1 MRRGRGGGRVPSRG
15 SGVGGGSGGGSGGGT
30 AVPLLAAM
38 ASQRVVVLTSDGR
51 CVKGIL
57 RGFDQVQNL
66 VLEHTVEVVYP
77 PASAEGGNVEEMTH
91 GLMVLRGDNVAVVGL
106 ARETEE
112 KSDAPRG
119 GVAMP
124 PITH

>member
-1 MRRGRGGGRVPSRG
+1 MPAQG
-15 SGVGGGSGGGSGGGT
+15 
-30 AVPLLAAM
+30 M
-38 ASQRVVVLTSDGR
+38 
-51 CVKGIL
+51 L

-77 PASAEGGNVEEMTH
+77 PASAKGGNVEEMTH
-91 GLMVLRGDNVAVVGL
+91 GLMIVRGDNVVAVGL
-106 ARETEE
+106 TGE
-112 KSDAPRG
+112 KDEGADVARG

>member
-1 MRRGRGGGRVPSRG
+1 MPV
-15 SGVGGGSGGGSGGGT
+15 
-30 AVPLLAAM
+30 
-38 ASQRVVVLTSDGR
+38 ASVQ
-51 CVKGIL
+51 GIL

-77 PASAEGGNVEEMTH
+77 PASAGGGTVKEMTH

-106 ARETEE
+106 AGETEE
-112 KSDAPRG
+112 KSDAARG

>member
-1 MRRGRGGGRVPSRG
+1 MLTYPSALVYHFCAFGARAFFLPYV
-15 SGVGGGSGGGSGGGT
+15 S
-30 AVPLLAAM
+30 
-38 ASQRVVVLTSDGR
+38 SQGM
-51 CVKGIL
+51 L

-77 PASAEGGNVEEMTH
+77 PASAKGGSVEEMTH

-106 ARETEE
+106 AGETEE
-112 KSDAPRG
+112 GTGVGRG

>member
-1 MRRGRGGGRVPSRG
+1 MV
-15 SGVGGGSGGGSGGGT
+15 VCVVT
-30 AVPLLAAM
+30 HCLLVALVQGM
-38 ASQRVVVLTSDGR
+38 
-51 CVKGIL
+51 L

-77 PASAEGGNVEEMTH
+77 PASTEGGNVKEMTH

-106 ARETEE
+106 AGETEE
-112 KSDAPRG
+112 KSDAARG